1 MKEFRITKARTVE
14 VIRQY
19 RGKPNGLH
27 TELRNGDID
36 PDLPYTQTRDK
47 DTGDYIYRQE
57 EKPEVKEFE
66 GEITDVEF
74 EPKVKWTG
82 NFTPPTEKY
91 EPEPKK
97 TVKPSKKK
105 MPALISGFV
114 GKKGKRG
121 K

>member
-27 TELRNGDID
+27 TELRNGGID

-57 EKPEVKEFE
+57 
-66 GEITDVEF
+66 DAWVE
-74 EPKVKWTG
+74 PVV
-82 NFTPPTEKY
+82 

-105 MPALISGFV
+105 IPALISGLV
-114 GKKGKRG
+114 GKKAKKGK
-121 K
+121 